1 MRKKNKVSFLIMLSV
16 FLFQFGFSENIR
28 YIGVNDSLY
37 NTLPAHRGTVQWQ
50 YSSEQDTIWKNFT
63 NSNYNKDIFGI
74 SIKAN
79 IKIRAKITE
88 GNCDI
93 YSDITSVYTTVSD
106 YDKNVYPVKKI
117 GKYVWIT
124 ENLRT
129 THYNTGDTI
138 PFISDSTYWAN
149 SITPAYCNVRNISN
163 SDSIKIYGRFYNWYT
178 VNHGNLCPLG
188 WHVPTSD
195 EWAEFILYLMYNG
208 YNYDG
213 TNSSNNVSKSLA
225 SSQIPWTLSQN
236 IGVPGNSD
244 YPQMQNITQFS
255 AIPVGFRFDKGT
267 FIQFNEIAPWWTS
280 TQYNQTSAYMRV
292 VSYSLPQIT
301 GMDEDKSYGLSVRC
315 LKD

>member
-1 MRKKNKVSFLIMLSV
+1 MLSV

-138 PFISDSTYWAN
+138 SFVGDSTDWTTYNAE
-149 SITPAYCNVRNISN
+149 AFCNVRNVTLP
-163 SDSIKIYGRFYNWYT
+163 DSIKIYGRLYNWYA
-178 VNHGNLCPLG
+178 VDHGKICPSS
-188 WHVPTSD
+188 WHVPTSK
-195 EWAEFILYLMYNG
+195 EWEDLYYYLLSNG

-213 TNSSNNVSKSLA
+213 STSDNKVAKSLA
-225 SSQIPWTLSQN
+225 SSSTLWSISQVS
-236 IGVPGNSD
+236 GTPGNSD
-244 YPQMQNITQFS
+244 YPQKQNITQFS
-255 AIPVGFRFDKGT
+255 ALPVGYRYNGT
-267 FIQFNEIAPWWTS
+267 YVNFKESAIWWTS
-280 TQYNQTSAYMRV
+280 TQFDTTQAWSR
-292 VSYSLPQIT
+292 SLNFTLLYIS
-301 GMDEDKSYGLSVRC
+301 GMADDKSQGLSIRC
-315 LKD
+315 IKD